1 MTDSQTPTLQLR
13 GVSKVFGAVQALTEV
28 AFEVR
33 AGEVM
38 ALVGDNGA
46 G

>member
-1 MTDSQTPTLQLR
+1 MSDQPILELQ
-13 GVSKVFGAVQALTEV
+13 GVSKTFGAVHALTKV
-28 AFEVR
+28 DFRVR
-33 AGEVM
+33 SGEVM